1 MLSVIWLWTNNNR
14 EKNMVN
20 SDQQKILEN
29 EKCLPYLQ
37 NTTFY
42 YLMLN
47 SNVMYIV
54 WWYVYLD
61 LIKVFGR

>member
-1 MLSVIWLWTNNNR
+1 
-14 EKNMVN
+14 MVN
-20 SDQQKILEN
+20 SDQRKILEN